1 MGRPRKRRHVE
12 IEEPT
17 LAKENEFLNDSFVTY
32 PNPPSVGAQDVST
45 QPSLLVDS
53 SLSFLDDPD
62 TSNLEFL
69 DLLPPDYSA
78 TFFQH
83 EPQVFVPPETHDG
96 TSTMPFALN
105 GVDLLE
111 GINFDEPDP
120 SEAAASKD
128 FSDSLQQ
135 YMAEQFSRPIEPIE
149 SPLTNSTTTPES
161 DESNVAESP
170 ASTPSSMRAVPT
182 VNCSCLSSLYLALD
196 SLARLPDEVLAA
208 MRVARN
214 ASKTAHDVINCP
226 VCALPLLEDP
236 AAPPPIQCFQNMM
249 FLGALVPSA
258 CNAYAAILE
267 MIDAETALA
276 KHQGRNFLFRFKEVG
291 GLWGN
296 MSIETSNCGVVAN
309 YDNKSMPPDMWRLTM
324 RALLRVDVYG
334 MTEPKAGGTP
344 TQPFVQQGLKDVV
357 DMLEERSRMRHNKLD
372 EMVASGQLPKETL
385 QGVIYP
391 KTAVPPEQRNC
402 VKILET
408 ARIAL
413 ENLVIA

>member
-12 IEEPT
+12 VEEP
-17 LAKENEFLNDSFVTY
+17 APYKVDDFLIDSFAAY
-32 PNPPSVGAQDVST
+32 PNPPSVGVQDVST
-45 QPSLLVDS
+45 QPTFPLDS

-62 TSNLEFL
+62 ASNLEFL

-78 TFFQH
+78 TFLQH
-83 EPQVFVPPETHDG
+83 EPQVFIPQEIHDG
-96 TSTMPFALN
+96 QPTIPFALN

-111 GINFDEPDP
+111 GINFDEPEP

-135 YMAEQFSRPIEPIE
+135 YMAEQFSRPMEPIE

-161 DESNVAESP
+161 DESNLAESP

-182 VNCSCLSSLYLALD
+182 VNCGCLSSLYLALD
-196 SLARLPDEVLAA
+196 SLARLPNEALAA

-214 ASKTAHDVINCP
+214 ASKVAHDVINCP
-226 VCALPLLEDP
+226 VCSLPLLEDP
-236 AAPPPIQCFQNMM
+236 AAPPPIQCFQNTM
-249 FLGALVPSA
+249 FLGTLVPSA
-258 CNAYAAILE
+258 CNAYASILE
-267 MIDAETALA
+267 MVDAETALA
-276 KHQGRNFLFRFKEVG
+276 KHQGRNVMFRFKDVG

-296 MSIETSNCGVVAN
+296 MSIETDNCGVIAS
-309 YDNKSMPPDMWRLTM
+309 YDNKSMSPDMWRLTV

-334 MTEPKAGGTP
+334 MSEPKTP
-344 TQPFVQQGLKDVV
+344 KRPFTQQGLKDVV
-357 DMLEERSRMRHNKLD
+357 DLLEERSRVRHNKLD
-372 EMVASGQLPKETL
+372 ELVASGQMSKGCL

-391 KTAVPPEQRNC
+391 KTPVPPEERNC